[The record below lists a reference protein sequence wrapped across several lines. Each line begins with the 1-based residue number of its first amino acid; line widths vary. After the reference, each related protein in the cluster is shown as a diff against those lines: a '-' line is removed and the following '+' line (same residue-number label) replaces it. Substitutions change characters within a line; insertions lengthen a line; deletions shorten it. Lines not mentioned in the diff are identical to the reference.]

1 MWKDFFSFMIL
12 LLVIDSAWVIGA
24 GKIHSNVV
32 QSVQKSPLKVNIV
45 AALLFYVL
53 APIGYV
59 YITKKLAT
67 DTKSAFLYGMLLG
80 LLMYGTFDLTNKAIF
95 ENYPWPYAIA
105 DLTWGTMAVGVVS
118 ALTYKFLI

>member
-1 MWKDFFSFMIL
+1 MWKDFISFMIL
-12 LLVIDSAWVIGA
+12 LLVIDSVWVIGA
-24 GKIHSNVV
+24 GKIHSSVV
-32 QSVQKSPLKVNIV
+32 QAVQKSPIKVSILP
-45 AALLFYVL
+45 ALLFYVL

-95 ENYPWPYAIA
+95 VDYPWPYAIA
-105 DLTWGTMAVGVVS
+105 DMTWGTLAVGVVS
-118 ALTYKFLI
+118 ALTYKLI